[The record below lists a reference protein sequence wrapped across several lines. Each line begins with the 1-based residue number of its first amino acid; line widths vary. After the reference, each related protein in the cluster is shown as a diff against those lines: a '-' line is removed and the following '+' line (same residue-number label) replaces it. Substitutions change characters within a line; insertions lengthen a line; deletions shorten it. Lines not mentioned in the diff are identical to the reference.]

1 MTSLDKDSILKL
13 QTVIIAGLMLLS
25 AISLISTAAIPTQQ
39 PATLEHD
46 INLARNQFTG
56 VDFTVEIGD
65 FWTESLTENN
75 IDFERLHV
83 QGGGHTAD
91 YGLPELPV
99 MSFYVAVPQESEV
112 QVSYTTSGY
121 TELNNYEIYPSQPPK
136 PETGGYDDPPFVQ
149 NNEIYNTNDFYPDHL
164 LEINSMMDIRG
175 LQILPL
181 SIYPYTYNPVTNT
194 LRKYNSFDITVEF
207 IGGTGEFIPE
217 RLRSIHFQPL
227 YDAFLL
233 NGEIIERAT
242 PQNPVPN
249 SRADRA
255 DLLIVVYDDF
265 YEEILPL
272 AEWRHKTG
280 LETKIVK
287 WSTIGT
293 TSADLCNYMEN
304 AYDNWEVPPSFLMIV
319 GDSDHIPVNYKHTH
333 PYGGGMTGT
342 DLWYTAFGTQDY
354 YPDMHT
360 GRISVDD
367 EAELTTYVNKVLD
380 YCTDPDTSTDWFNR
394 VLLAAAEEYGRY
406 FVWGS
411 ETVYDYLNP
420 LGYDIDRQYQGGTPP
435 GSTAGC
441 IAAIDNGVT
450 WANHRDHGISQNS
463 GASYTGWSSPRF
475 TTDHIANDINNG
487 EMWPMMVSLNCESG
501 WFDGETDTYTS
512 RNYESIGEVAIRVPD
527 GFIAAMAHTRVS
539 YSGYNDEIGRG
550 NFDAQFPG
558 FDPAYPFTGG
568 TNPYTTDVHR
578 VSQIM
583 NYAKFWMYDKYVAP
597 GGCAPYPWTPNEQ
610 VSECT
615 FEMLHTHGDPT
626 VEIWWAMP
634 TDLTVDHPI
643 QAMYGQ
649 SLFEVTV
656 EDQSSNPV
664 EGALVCLMQPNGLYA
679 KGITDAVGVAE
690 LDIVVGEPDEITIT
704 VTAHNYL
711 PYTSQV
717 MVGSSFPPDPPA
729 LQGPTNGRPNKE
741 YSFTAQT
748 TDPEGSQILYLFNWG
763 DGTTSDWIGPVN
775 SGESVTTTHAFP
787 EVGDYEVKVR
797 AKDIDEAT
805 GYWSEPLM
813 VHMDL
818 PVLDLST
825 IQGGILRASVNLRNY
840 GLAEADDIT
849 WSIIFEGGFIL
860 LGRETTGIVPTIEA
874 GGVAILQSSL
884 VIGFG
889 PTRVIVSA
897 EVPESSDSRS
907 QAATVYLFY
916 VNVLP
921 GGG

>member
-1 MTSLDKDSILKL
+1 MTTIDKNSFLKL
-13 QTVIIAGLMLLS
+13 QTGLIAGLMILS
-25 AISLISTAAIPTQQ
+25 AISLIGTAAIPSQQ
-39 PATLEHD
+39 SSSLEHSF
-46 INLARNQFTG
+46 NLQRNQYSG
-56 VDFTVEIGD
+56 VDFTVDIGD
-65 FWTESLTENN
+65 FWTESLVENN
-75 IDFERLHV
+75 MNFQRLYI

-99 MSFYVAVPQESEV
+99 MSFYVAIPLDAEAQL
-112 QVSYTTSGY
+112 SYTTSGY
-121 TELNNYEIYPSQPPK
+121 SEISDLEIYPAQPPK
-136 PETGGYDDPPFVQ
+136 PETGGYDDPPFILDSSFYST
-149 NNEIYNTNDFYPDHL
+149 NNFYPDHL
-164 LEINSMMDIRG
+164 IEIGSIIDIRG

-194 LRKYNSFDITVEF
+194 IRKYETFDITIDF
-207 IGGTGEFIPE
+207 IGGTDIFVPE
-217 RLRSIHFQPL
+217 RLRSIHFQSL
-227 YDAFLL
+227 YDSFLI
-233 NGEIIERAT
+233 NGQIIERAQ
-242 PQNPVPN
+242 PNNPGQTI
-249 SRADRA
+249 RADRA

-272 AEWRHKTG
+272 AEWRHQTG

-287 WSTIGT
+287 WSTIG
-293 TSADLCNYMEN
+293 SSSGDLRNYLEN
-304 AYDNWEVPPSFLMIV
+304 AYDNWDLPPSFLLIV
-319 GDSDHIPVNYKHTH
+319 GDADHIPVNYFNTH
-333 PYGGGMTGT
+333 PYGGGQTGT
-342 DLWYTAFGTQDY
+342 DLWYTAYGAQDY
-354 YPDMHT
+354 YPDIHA
-360 GRISVDD
+360 GRISVDN
-367 EAELTTYVNKVLD
+367 ENELTTYVNKVLD
-380 YCTDPDTSTDWFNR
+380 YCKNPDTSTNWFNR

-411 ETVYDYLNP
+411 ETVFNFLDP
-420 LGYDIDRQYQGGTPP
+420 LGYDIDRQYAGGTPP

-475 TTDHIANDINNG
+475 TTDHIFNDIDNG
-487 EMWPMMVSLNCESG
+487 DMWPMMVSLNCESG

-512 RNYESIGEVAIRVPD
+512 RNFESIGEAAIRVPN

-550 NFDAQFPG
+550 NFDAQFPD

-568 TNPYTTDVHR
+568 TNPYSTAVHR

-597 GGCAPYPWTPNEQ
+597 GGCDPYPWTPNEQ
-610 VSECT
+610 VSETT
-615 FEMLHTHGDPT
+615 FEMLHVHGDPT

-634 TDLTVDHPI
+634 VDLDVDFPT
-643 QAMYGQ
+643 QAQYGQ
-649 SLFEVTV
+649 SLFEITV
-656 EDQSSNPV
+656 NDQSNNQI
-664 EGALVCLMQPNGLYA
+664 EGALVCLMQPNGIYA
-679 KGITDAVGVAE
+679 TGLTDANGVAE
-690 LDIVVGEPDEITIT
+690 IEINVVEPDEICLT
-704 VTAHNYL
+704 VTAHNFL
-711 PYTSQV
+711 PFTTQI
-717 MVGSSFPPDPPA
+717 MVGSSFPPDPPT

-741 YSFTAQT
+741 YSFTAET
-748 TDPEGSQILYLFNWG
+748 TDPEGSQILYLFDWG
-763 DGTTSDWIGPVN
+763 DGTTSEWIGPVN

-787 EVGDYEVKVR
+787 AIGDYEVKVR
-797 AKDIDEAT
+797 AKDIDDAT

-813 VHMDL
+813 IHMDV

-825 IQGGILRASVNLRNY
+825 IQSGVLKATVNLRNY
-840 GLAEADDIT
+840 GLAEADEIT
-849 WSIIFEGGFIL
+849 WSITFEGGVVL
-860 LGRETTGIVPTIEA
+860 LGRETTGIIPTIEA
-874 GGVAILQSSL
+874 GGVAVLKTGL

-889 PTRVIVSA
+889 PTRVTVTA

-907 QAATVYLFY
+907 QAATIFFFY